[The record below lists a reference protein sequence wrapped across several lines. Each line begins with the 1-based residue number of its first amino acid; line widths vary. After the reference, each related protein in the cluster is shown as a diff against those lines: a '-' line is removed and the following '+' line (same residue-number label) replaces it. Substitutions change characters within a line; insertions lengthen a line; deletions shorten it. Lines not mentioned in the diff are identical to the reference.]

1 MKQMQNRMKKK
12 KENKDNRLK
21 KKRNSGCNEKS

>member
-12 KENKDNRLK
+12 KENRDNRFK
-21 KKRNSGCNEKS
+21 KKKNSSCDEKF